1 MKIYIAH
8 SSAFDYQNEL
18 YQPILKSDLPKK
30 HHITLPHLDSAVP
43 IFDSKPIIKDSD
55 LFIAEV
61 SYPSTG
67 MGIEMGWAVA
77 CQVPILALYKF
88 DTRPSSS
95 IKIVTNSIIPYE
107 TQDDLIQKIT
117 NYILEENK

>member
-1 MKIYIAH
+1 MKIYVAH
-8 SSAFDYQNEL
+8 SSSFDYQREL
-18 YQPILKSDLPKK
+18 YDPILKSDLIKS
-30 HHITLPHLDSAVP
+30 HDIIFPHLDSAAP

-77 CQVPILALYKF
+77 YQVPILALYKF

-107 TQDDLIQKIT
+107 TPNDLIQKIT
-117 NYILEENK
+117 NYILEKNK